1 LKKVLVSGSS
11 YGLGKSISELLIK
24 SGYFVYGISRSEPN
38 GELLENTNFKWLKA
52 DITKL
57 DELEK
62 EFQKID
68 KLDFLVNNVGVYS
81 HSMFEEENFENI
93 ERLIDINIKGNVF
106 VTKLCISKLVNNSRI
121 VFINSIA
128 GINHII
134 EESIYVASKHALKAF
149 SNVLAKELRP
159 KKIKITNI
167 HPGGI
172 NTPLQI
178 NNPNKNK
185 LLQPDI
191 ISNTILQIFK
201 NPDIEYKSIILY
213 PEVEEH

>member
-1 LKKVLVSGSS
+1 MNPN
-11 YGLGKSISELLIK
+11 LLR
-24 SGYFVYGISRSEPN
+24 G
-38 GELLENTNFKWLKA
+38 NFKWLKA

-81 HSMFEEENFENI
+81 HSMFEEENI
-93 ERLIDINIKGNVF
+93 ERLIDINIKGNIF
-106 VTKLCISKLVNNSRI
+106 VTKLFISKLVNNSRI

-149 SNVLAKELRP
+149 SNVLAKELRQ

-201 NPDIEYKSIILY
+201 NPDIEYKYEKYCTLFIWTT
-213 PEVEEH
+213 

>member
-11 YGLGKSISELLIK
+11 YGLGESISKLLIND
-24 SGYFVYGISRSEPN
+24 GYFVYGISRSEPDKK
-38 GELLENTNFKWLKA
+38 LIENTNFKWLKA
-52 DITKL
+52 DIAKL
-57 DELEK
+57 DELK
-62 EFQKID
+62 KAFQKID

-81 HSMFEEENFENI
+81 NSIFEEEKFENI

>member
-11 YGLGKSISELLIK
+11 YGLGESISKLLIND
-24 SGYFVYGISRSEPN
+24 GYFVYGISRSEPDKK
-38 GELLENTNFKWLKA
+38 LIENTNFKWLKA
-52 DITKL
+52 DIAKL
-57 DELEK
+57 DELK
-62 EFQKID
+62 KAFQKID

-81 HSMFEEENFENI
+81 NSIFEEEKFENI
-93 ERLIDINIKGNVF
+93 ERLIDINIKGNIF
-106 VTKLCISKLVNNSRI
+106 VTKLCIPKLVENSRI

-134 EESIYVASKHALKAF
+134 KESIYVASKHALKAF
-149 SNVLAKELRP
+149 SNVLAEELRT

-191 ISNTILQIFK
+191 ISNTILQIFN
-201 NPDIEYKSIILY
+201 NPHIEYKSLILY